1 MKMKF
6 REWCKLM
13 DSEDGEFAKLSAYK
27 KYELY
32 QKKRKSWSSKKSN
45 SQSETLSE
53 SDLKQ
58 LMGMNRDRYERRG
71 GAIRRK

>member
-1 MKMKF
+1 MEMKF
-6 REWCKLM
+6 KEWCKVM
-13 DSEDGEFAKLSAYK
+13 DSEDGEFAKLSPYK

-32 QKKRKSWSSKKSN
+32 KKRKATGSLENPKSKN
-45 SQSETLSE
+45 VIFSE